1 MRNAP
6 DDRTQATALDL
17 RPPVRRPWY
26 FPRWRRR
33 PRARLPM
40 NSDIEVARTV
50 VGMPVMIR
58 IRTRHLA
65 LAALGG
71 ALGAA
76 VRFIIA
82 QSTPIWETLSL
93 GTVIVNIVGP
103 FFLGL
108 LLQTLAERTESRR
121 MRVVRLLTA
130 VGFLGA
136 LTSYAQLAVDIVIVA
151 EHHHILLAASY
162 AAATIAAGAGAVWLG
177 ILTSKNWYRVVRQ
190 HERLIT

>member
-1 MRNAP
+1 VLNTP
-6 DDRTQATALDL
+6 HDQTPSTATDL
-17 RPPVRRPWY
+17 QPPIRRPWY
-26 FPRWRRR
+26 FPRWRRSI
-33 PRARLPM
+33 RARLPM

-58 IRTRHLA
+58 IGPRHLA

-71 ALGAA
+71 GLGAA

-103 FFLGL
+103 FLLGL

-162 AAATIAAGAGAVWLG
+162 AAATLAAGAGAVWLG
-177 ILTSKNWYRVVRQ
+177 ILTSKNWYRVLRL
-190 HERLIT
+190 HERLVG